1 MELSPLALAIIGLLL
16 AGWTIGAAVLMIRAS
31 NRVRRFEAIRT
42 SLLRTNRMLDEA
54 PAIPLL
60 VRADGRV
67 EAPDRLAGWL
77 GLEAMPAFLSE
88 LDGGESGAGLSKM
101 QLDEFAEAIRTTQKT
116 AKPFRLAITP
126 EGSNRSLAFRGS
138 LADPQI
144 SPGGAALVW
153 VFDFSESESELA
165 QLRDAANRAQGDFTA
180 LVGLI
185 EAAPIP
191 MWFRGTGAKLRL
203 VNSAYVT
210 AVGADNADQV
220 VREQIELLEDVD
232 GVTPAD
238 LAETAA
244 QSGTASERIVT
255 ATILN
260 ERRSLRVSDLPLGS
274 DGIAGYAIDIEDM
287 EHLAR
292 QFRAFRDAQR
302 AMLDQLSIGVAQFD
316 SQSRLVFANQPF
328 HRLFELSPAA
338 VSEGL
343 PFDRFLS
350 DSREKGRTPEVRDFP
365 AWRTEHRSWFTSDVS
380 IEEAWPLSGGTHLR
394 MVAQPMPDGGLV
406 LIAEDRTE
414 QLALSATRDTLLR
427 TRTATLDSLFEAIAV
442 FAPDGSLQLWNRRF
456 AGIWGLEPEL
466 LDSHPSA
473 DDLLAAIR
481 PNLAKPAKAKAIGE
495 VIRAATLDRKQQGGR
510 IDLANGRG
518 VEFAGVPLPDG
529 NGLLTVLDI
538 TDSQKAERALL
549 ERNQALQ
556 EADAVKARFLANMSY
571 ELRTPLTSI
580 SGFAELIESGAAG
593 PVSDQMGEYVAA
605 ILDSVAR
612 LTDQVENVLD
622 LSQSEAG
629 LLPLNMKRTELL
641 PFVSDVVREREAA
654 IDEAGL
660 TLELRGNA
668 GGKIEADKKQLGRAI
683 GNLVD
688 NAIAGTAKN
697 KGESGKILVDVARTR
712 DGARIVVSDNGGG
725 MSEEEL
731 ARALD
736 GLRTKSD
743 GSLEQRRGLGIPLT
757 RQLVEAHGGTLEIIS
772 ELGTGTSAIIHLP

>member
-1 MELSPLALAIIGLLL
+1 MEISSTALAILGLLL
-16 AGWTIGAAVLMIRAS
+16 AAWTIGAALMMVRAS
-31 NRVRRFEAIRT
+31 GRVRRFEATKT
-42 SLLRTNRMLDEA
+42 SLLRMNRLLDEA

-60 VRADGRV
+60 VRADGRI
-67 EAPDRLAGWL
+67 EAPERLSGWL
-77 GLEAMPAFLSE
+77 GLSNVPNFLSE
-88 LDGGESGAGLSKM
+88 LDGGGESGKGLSKS
-101 QLDEFAEAIRTTQKT
+101 QLKALSDAIRNTQKT

-126 EGSNRSLAFRGS
+126 EGSTRSLALRGS
-138 LADPQI
+138 LADPQV

-153 VFDFSESESELA
+153 IFDFSESESELS
-165 QLRDAANRAQGDFTA
+165 QLRDAADRAQGDFTA

-185 EAAPIP
+185 EAAPMP

-203 VNSAYVT
+203 VNSAYVA

-220 VREQIELLEDVD
+220 IQEQIELLEDTD
-232 GVTPAD
+232 GTSPAE
-238 LAETAA
+238 LAEQTAA
-244 QSGTASERIVT
+244 GGEASERIVT
-255 ATILN
+255 ATILG
-260 ERRSLRVSDLPLGS
+260 ERRSLRVSDLPLNGE
-274 DGIAGYAIDIEDM
+274 GIAGYAFDIEDM

-343 PFDRFLS
+343 PFDRFLA

-365 AWRTEHRSWFTSDVS
+365 AWRKEHLAWFTSDES
-380 IEEAWPLSGGTHLR
+380 IEEAWPLSGGVHLR

-406 LIAEDRTE
+406 LIAEDQTE

-442 FAPDGSLQLWNRRF
+442 FAPDGSLQLWNRSF
-456 AGIWGLEPEL
+456 AGTWGLEPDL
-466 LDSHPSA
+466 LDAHPAA

-481 PNLAKPAKAKAIGE
+481 PNLAKPAKAKVIGE
-495 VIRAATLDRKQQGGR
+495 IIRAATLDRKEKGGR
-510 IDLANGRG
+510 IQLANGR
-518 VEFAGVPLPDG
+518 VIEFAGVPLPDG
-529 NGLLTVLDI
+529 NGLLTVLDV
-538 TDSQKAERALL
+538 TDSQKAERALR
-549 ERNQALQ
+549 ERNQALE
-556 EADAVKARFLANMSY
+556 EADAVKASFLANMSY

-580 SGFAELIESGAAG
+580 GGFAELIQSGAAG

-629 LLPLNMKRTELL
+629 LLPLNLKRTELL
-641 PFVSDVVREREAA
+641 PFVSEVVREREGA
-654 IDEAGL
+654 IDAAEL
-660 TLELRGNA
+660 TLDLRGNA
-668 GGKIEADKKQLGRAI
+668 GGKIEADEKQLGRAI
-683 GNLVD
+683 GNLLD
-688 NAIAGTAKN
+688 NAIAGTQ
-697 KGESGKILVDVARTR
+697 KGGKILVDVARTR
-712 DGARIVVSDNGGG
+712 DEARIVISDNGRG
-725 MSEEEL
+725 MSDEDL

-736 GLRTKSD
+736 GLRTKED
-743 GSLEQRRGLGIPLT
+743 GSLVQRKGLGIPLT
-757 RQLVEAHGGTLEIIS
+757 RQLVEAHGGTLEIMS
-772 ELGTGTSAIIHLP
+772 ELGAGTSAIIHLP

>member
-1 MELSPLALAIIGLLL
+1 
-16 AGWTIGAAVLMIRAS
+16 
-31 NRVRRFEAIRT
+31 
-42 SLLRTNRMLDEA
+42 
-54 PAIPLL
+54 
-60 VRADGRV
+60 
-67 EAPDRLAGWL
+67 
-77 GLEAMPAFLSE
+77 
-88 LDGGESGAGLSKM
+88 
-101 QLDEFAEAIRTTQKT
+101 
-116 AKPFRLAITP
+116 
-126 EGSNRSLAFRGS
+126 
-138 LADPQI
+138 
-144 SPGGAALVW
+144 
-153 VFDFSESESELA
+153 
-165 QLRDAANRAQGDFTA
+165 
-180 LVGLI
+180 
-185 EAAPIP
+185 
-191 MWFRGTGAKLRL
+191 
-203 VNSAYVT
+203 
-210 AVGADNADQV
+210 
-220 VREQIELLEDVD
+220 
-232 GVTPAD
+232 
-238 LAETAA
+238 
-244 QSGTASERIVT
+244 
-255 ATILN
+255 
-260 ERRSLRVSDLPLGS
+260 
-274 DGIAGYAIDIEDM
+274 
-287 EHLAR
+287 
-292 QFRAFRDAQR
+292 
-302 AMLDQLSIGVAQFD
+302 
-316 SQSRLVFANQPF
+316 
-328 HRLFELSPAA
+328 
-338 VSEGL
+338 
-343 PFDRFLS
+343 
-350 DSREKGRTPEVRDFP
+350 
-365 AWRTEHRSWFTSDVS
+365 EHRSWFTSDVS

-406 LIAEDRTE
+406 VIAEDQTE

-442 FAPDGSLQLWNRRF
+442 FAPDGSLQLWNRSF

-481 PNLAKPAKAKAIGE
+481 PNLAKPAQSKSIGE
-495 VIRAATLDRKQQGGR
+495 VIRAATLDRKQRGGR
-510 IDLANGRG
+510 VDLANGRG

-549 ERNQALQ
+549 ERNQALE

-580 SGFAELIESGAAG
+580 GGFAELIQAGAAG
-593 PVSDQMGEYVAA
+593 PVSEQMGDYVAA

-612 LTDQVENVLD
+612 LTEQVENVLD

-629 LLPLNMKRTELL
+629 LLPMNMKRTELL

-688 NAIAGTAKN
+688 NAIAGTAKAE
-697 KGESGKILVDVARTR
+697 GGKILVDVARTR
-712 DGARIVVSDNGGG
+712 DGARIVVSDNGDG

-757 RQLVEAHGGTLEIIS
+757 RQLVEAHGGSLEIMS
-772 ELGTGTSAIIHLP
+772 ELGAGTSAIIHLP